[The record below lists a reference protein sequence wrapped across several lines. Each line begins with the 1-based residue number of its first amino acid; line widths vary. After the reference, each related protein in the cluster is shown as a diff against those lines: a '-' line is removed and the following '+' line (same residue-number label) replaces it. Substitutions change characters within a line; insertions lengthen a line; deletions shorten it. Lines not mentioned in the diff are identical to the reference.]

1 MSKSLTVTIGQT
13 SIAGI
18 KPDNEDFLG
27 SHTPSNET
35 DNAIQLESKG
45 ITVAIAD
52 GMSGSDGGKEAS
64 QISVSQFIDDYYG
77 TPESWTVKQAATK
90 ILTALNTWLYSQG
103 QEKYGT
109 AKGMVTT
116 FSALVLKSQTAHI
129 FHVGDSRIYRFRGSD
144 LVQLTRDHRVW
155 ISNDRDYLSRAIGI
169 DTHLEIDYRAT
180 AVQEGDIYLLT
191 TDGIHD
197 FVGDKEIQEIIESHK
212 EQPQKIT
219 EVLVKSATLND
230 CDDNISAQVLRID
243 VLPDPDKTEFYEK
256 LTQLP
261 FPPDLIAGN
270 ILDGYK
276 ILRELNASSRSQV
289 YLAEDTLSTKGS
301 QSAKGSQLAKGSQS
315 AKGSLSAKGSQGKK
329 TQGVFPK
336 VVIKTPSVNFEDDPS
351 YIDLFLHEEWV
362 AKRLES
368 PHLIKV
374 CGIDRKRTFLYT
386 VVEYVQ
392 GQSLSQWMVDNP
404 KPSLI
409 QARGTID
416 QIARGLRAM
425 HRLEMIHQDLKPDNI
440 LLDEFNTLKIIDF
453 GSTKIAGLAEIK
465 SVVEH
470 NQIVGTANYSA
481 PEYFKGETGT
491 NRSDIYSLGV
501 IAYEILTGKL
511 PYGEVAP
518 ERASKKKFN
527 YVSARQ
533 YNPMVPDWMDACLQ
547 KAVHPNPDR
556 RYGLLSE
563 FLSDFSK
570 PNQALLD
577 RHSTQPLLERNPL
590 ALWRGIALVQ
600 LIVILALIYFYVV
613 G

>member
-1 MSKSLTVTIGQT
+1 MLNLSVTIGQT

-18 KPDNEDFLG
+18 KPENEDFLG
-27 SHTPSNET
+27 SYIPSPET
-35 DNAIQLESKG
+35 DDAAQLESKG

-64 QISVSQFIDDYYG
+64 QVSVSQFLTDYYG

-103 QEKYGT
+103 QQKYGT

-116 FSALVLKSQTAHI
+116 FSALVLKSQTAHL
-129 FHVGDSRIYRFRGSD
+129 FHVGDSRIYRLRGTD

-155 ISNDRDYLSRAIGI
+155 ITNDRDYLSRAMGI

-197 FVGDKEIQEIIESHK
+197 FIGDKEIQEILESHK
-212 EQPQKIT
+212 DDPQKASDN
-219 EVLVKSATLND
+219 LVKAATANE
-230 CDDNISAQVLRID
+230 CDDNISAQILKVD
-243 VLPDPDKTEFYEK
+243 YLPEPDKTEFYEQ

-261 FPPDLIAGN
+261 FPPDLKAGN
-270 ILDGYK
+270 VIDGYK

-289 YLAEDTLSTKGS
+289 YLAEDTLSEKVKGLHS
-301 QSAKGSQLAKGSQS
+301 
-315 AKGSLSAKGSQGKK
+315 
-329 TQGVFPK
+329 K

-362 AKRLES
+362 AKRLSS
-368 PHLIKV
+368 PHLIKIR
-374 CGIDRKRTFLYT
+374 GIDRKRTFLYT

-392 GQSLSQWMVDNP
+392 GQSLKQWMLDNP
-404 KPSLI
+404 KPTLI
-409 QARGTID
+409 QVRGTVD

-470 NQIVGTANYSA
+470 NEIVGTANYSA
-481 PEYFKGETGT
+481 PEYFKGESGS
-491 NRSDIYSLGV
+491 NRSDIYSLGA

-511 PYGEVAP
+511 PYGETSA

-533 YNPMVPDWMDACLQ
+533 YNPMVPDWMDACLR
-547 KAVHPNPDR
+547 KAVHPNPEK

-577 RHSTQPLLERNPL
+577 RSSSQPLLERNPL
-590 ALWRGIALVQ
+590 AFWRGIAVVQFIIILLLVFKF
-600 LIVILALIYFYVV
+600 ILKI
-613 G
+613 